1 MGKSKEEKPKRIA
14 EKLRQIRIAFNL
26 SQSGMADVLARH
38 DVKIY
43 RGYIGNYETGR
54 SLPSLLI
61 LRAYAKVARISMDVI
76 VDDELDLPAK
86 YK

>member
-1 MGKSKEEKPKRIA
+1 MGKSKEEQPKRIA
-14 EKLRQIRIAFNL
+14 EKLRKIRAALNL
-26 SQSGMADVLARH
+26 SQSEMADALARQ

-61 LRAYAKVARISMDVI
+61 LRAYAKVAGISMDVI
-76 VDDELDLPAK
+76 VDDELELPAK
-86 YK
+86 YQ

>member
-1 MGKSKEEKPKRIA
+1 MGKAKEEKPKRIA
-14 EKLRQIRIAFNL
+14 EKLRQIRIALNF
-26 SQSGMADVLARH
+26 SQSEMADALARQN
-38 DVKIY
+38 VKIY
-43 RGYIGNYETGR
+43 RGYIGNYETGH

-61 LRAYAKVARISMDVI
+61 LRAYAKVARITMDVM

>member
-1 MGKSKEEKPKRIA
+1 MGKSKEEKPERIA
-14 EKLRQIRIAFNL
+14 EKLRQLRIALNF
-26 SQSGMADVLARH
+26 SQSEMADALARQ

-61 LRAYAKVARISMDVI
+61 LRAYAKVARISMDVM

-86 YK
+86 YR